1 MEELKDTAATKRSWA
16 AAFAFVPLLNFLI
29 VPVLL
34 HAAHSDL
41 LEATAKGYEAKVQ
54 EAAANTVSNTMIP
67 AMMGILSGIS
77 KVAGFFSVMQQEL
90 KKFEGKAEKRMSD
103 RKKLYY
109 KVMKAQA
116 RDVKTLCRGFY
127 AAIPQVRTHLLAI
140 PTEGTD
146 QNYIDRWLRKLKKTI
161 QEKCSVRRLTSP
173 LLCAITAPVES
184 W

>member
-1 MEELKDTAATKRSWA
+1 M
-16 AAFAFVPLLNFLI
+16 
-29 VPVLL
+29 PVLL
-34 HAAHSDL
+34 HAAHSDF

-54 EAAANTVSNTMIP
+54 EVAAITVSNTMIP
-67 AMMGILSGIS
+67 AMMGILSGFS

-173 LLCAITAPVES
+173 LLCAITAPDES